1 MINRKLV
8 RIVLVLFYKNIL
20 VLSYLFLFSFILF
33 SFLLLVYI
41 NTFICNMD
49 IITREKILLL
59 YGSEYGTSYDCCRN
73 ILYELCTNFDVHF
86 FCLNDINLMKFY
98 NYENIIIIVS
108 TTGYGCP
115 THNMSK
121 FWINLYKCNN
131 IFHEDIYFHLF
142 GLGDSSYDN
151 YNIVAK
157 KLKRKLIS
165 LGGNIVNYSLGNY
178 QHSSMHFTN
187 FNTWKNKV
195 YSFLKK
201 KYYNFEINNTIPQ
214 IYNITNL
221 SDYDKINN
229 DKHMSEFLPTYDN
242 IKKCNE
248 KNKNKI
254 EKKYD
259 DFNVNEYFTK
269 SLKLNKFEVIKNK
282 RLTDVTYFQDV
293 RYIELATSIEIFN
306 LSSLITIH
314 PTLDKDKTKSVLNLL
329 KINYNEYIIINQP
342 NKNAT
347 CTMSTY
353 IPIGKK
359 IKVLDLFVYF
369 LDLNKIVTPFFFI
382 YLSERTNSDLHK
394 KKFLQLGN
402 TNDISDYFSYV
413 YQYKRSYY
421 DIFYDFYSYI
431 NIDIPFLLNT
441 LPNIMNRNYSIL
453 NDSNKYR
460 FLKNLN
466 LYNLYH
472 FYLNPYYSNFLYYLK
487 IYFCNN
493 MKTLTNFF
501 LYIMCNYTQISTYKY
516 INILKNKIKPNQV
529 NNVIELLICLYQTE
543 INPNKKH
550 IGLCSNYLINSIE
563 GSSFIYAT
571 IENSLLFQNKNIWN
585 LNYRI
590 VYIST
595 GAAFSSLLAV
605 IRQRFHIYNS
615 KKKEQK
621 NENLINSKIK
631 NISENDLLFLGF
643 RNKLNNFY
651 FEQELQNYLHFI
663 HIFIAFSQQPDDN
676 FLYYNHEF
684 LKNIENNNPNLN
696 DNFCSTTDH
705 NNISNKNLFN
715 KSVSEMKE
723 FLKDKK
729 KIYVTDL
736 ISMLQNIIYDLL
748 IKKNTIFLVAGKS
761 RPFSQNLFKLLA
773 NIMKEKEPN
782 KTIEEINL
790 FLKKKIDKFEII
802 FESWY

>member
-1 MINRKLV
+1 M
-8 RIVLVLFYKNIL
+8 NI
-20 VLSYLFLFSFILF
+20 SR
-33 SFLLLVYI
+33 
-41 NTFICNMD
+41 
-49 IITREKILLL
+49 REQILLL

-86 FCLNDINLMKFY
+86 YCLNDVNIMKFY

-115 THNMSK
+115 AHNMSK
-121 FWINLYKCNN
+121 FWINLHKCNN

-151 YNIVAK
+151 YNAVAK

-165 LGGNIVNYSLGNY
+165 IGANIVNYSLGNY

-201 KYYNFEINNTIPQ
+201 KYYNFEINNNLPQ
-214 IYNITNL
+214 IYSITNL
-221 SDYDKINN
+221 SET
-229 DKHMSEFLPTYDN
+229 SLTYED
-242 IKKCNE
+242 ITKGKE
-248 KNKNKI
+248 KDKNKI
-254 EKKYD
+254 AKNYD
-259 DFNVNEYFTK
+259 DFNVNDYFTK
-269 SLKLNKFEVIKNK
+269 SLHLNKFEVIKNE
-282 RLTDVTYFQDV
+282 RLTDVTYSQDV
-293 RYIELATSIEIFN
+293 RYMELATPIKIFN
-306 LSSLITIH
+306 LSSLITVH
-314 PTLDKDKTKSVLNLL
+314 PTLNKDKTESVLSLL

-342 NKNAT
+342 NKNTT

-382 YLSERTNSDLHK
+382 YLSERTNSDIHK

-431 NIDIPFLLNT
+431 DIDTHFLLNT

-453 NDSNKYR
+453 NDAKKYR
-460 FLKNLN
+460 FIKNFN

-487 IYFCNN
+487 INFSND

-501 LYIMCNYTQISTYKY
+501 SYIMCNYTQISTYKY
-516 INILKNKIKPNQV
+516 TNILKTKMKPYQV

-543 INPNKKH
+543 INQNKKH
-550 IGLCSNYLINSIE
+550 VGLCSNYLINSIE
-563 GSSFIYAT
+563 GSPFIYAT

-595 GAAFSSLLAV
+595 GAAFSSLLGV
-605 IRQRFHIYNS
+605 IRQRFYIYNT
-615 KKKEQK
+615 KKKEQQK
-621 NENLINSKIK
+621 ENLINNKIK
-631 NISENDLLFLGF
+631 SISENDLLFLGF
-643 RNKLNNFY
+643 RNKSNNFY

-663 HIFIAFSQQPDDN
+663 HIFIAFSQQPEDN
-676 FLYYNHEF
+676 FLYYNHDIF
-684 LKNIENNNPNLN
+684 SNVKKNSHNDNINVKNI
-696 DNFCSTTDH
+696 
-705 NNISNKNLFN
+705 FN
-715 KSVSEMKE
+715 KSISEMKE
-723 FLKDKK
+723 FLKNKK
-729 KIYVTDL
+729 KVYVTDI
-736 ISMLQNIIYDLL
+736 ISMLQNNIYDLL
-748 IKKNTIFLVAGKS
+748 IKKNTIFLVSGKS

-790 FLKKKIDKFEII
+790 FLKKKIDKYEII